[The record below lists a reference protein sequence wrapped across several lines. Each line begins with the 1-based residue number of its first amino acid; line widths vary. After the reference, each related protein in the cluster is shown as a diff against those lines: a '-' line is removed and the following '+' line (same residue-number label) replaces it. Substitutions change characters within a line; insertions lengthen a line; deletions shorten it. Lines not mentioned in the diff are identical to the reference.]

1 MEQHRNKNHRG
12 RPRGYGALYFYY
24 LAAPAYVPEPYV
36 PPAQLFPQYLIYS
49 TFEKMGNWRTCRST
63 ETDPRRNRWQAVLYC
78 GTMANWRYGSCFY
91 GVDYVFLR
99 ESQRP

>member
-1 MEQHRNKNHRG
+1 MKQHHNENHRG

-49 TFEKMGNWRTCRST
+49 TFEKMGNWRYVLPIHRDRST
-63 ETDPRRNRWQAVLYC
+63 AKPIASGSLLWY
-78 GTMANWRYGSCFY
+78 YGQLALRQL
-91 GVDYVFLR
+91 FLR
-99 ESQRP
+99 RG